1 MIDQGFLWILKG
13 GLCYFYAPC
22 DEPLFTETGTI
33 DMSLEK
39 QDVEKIAHLAR
50 LAVDEAAIPGYAED
64 LSGILDLVDQMSAVD
79 TDGVEP
85 LAHPHDAIQR
95 LREDVVTEENQRE
108 LLQSNAPQTDA
119 GLFLVPKVIE

>member
-1 MIDQGFLWILKG
+1 
-13 GLCYFYAPC
+13 
-22 DEPLFTETGTI
+22 
-33 DMSLEK
+33 MSLEK

-50 LAVDEAAIPGYAED
+50 LAIDESAIPGYAED
-64 LSGILDLVDQMSAVD
+64 LSGILDLVDQMNAVD
-79 TDGVEP
+79 TKGVEP

-95 LREDVVTEENQRE
+95 LREDVVTEENRRE

>member
-1 MIDQGFLWILKG
+1 
-13 GLCYFYAPC
+13 
-22 DEPLFTETGTI
+22 
-33 DMSLEK
+33 MSLEK

-50 LAVDEAAIPGYAED
+50 LAIDESAIPGYAQD
-64 LSGILDLVDQMSAVD
+64 LSGILGLVDQMNAVD

-95 LREDVVTEENQRE
+95 LREDLVTEQDQRE
-108 LLQSNAPQTDA
+108 LLQSNAPQTDS